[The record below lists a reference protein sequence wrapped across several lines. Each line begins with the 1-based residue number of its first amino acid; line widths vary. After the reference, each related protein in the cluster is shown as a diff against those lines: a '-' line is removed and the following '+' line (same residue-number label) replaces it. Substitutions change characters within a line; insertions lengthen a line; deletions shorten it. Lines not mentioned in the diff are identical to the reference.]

1 VFQVVEAGGE
11 VYAGRLESDESRSA
25 DMRLR
30 CRGREERLP
39 PELEG
44 GGENITLVVESAAVL
59 AARCRPGRG
68 SGEKR
73 RR

>member
-30 CRGREERLP
+30 CREERLP

-44 GGENITLVVESAAVL
+44 GGENITLVVESVAVR